1 MLEIN
6 PKFIKNNLQFSFQTS
21 RNVKL
26 KLTIVMMTPIAR
38 TQMDRSTARVSW
50 DILEME
56 LRVMVSN
63 IFF

>member
-6 PKFIKNNLQFSFQTS
+6 PKFLKNLQYSLQIS

-26 KLTIVMMTPIAR
+26 KLTIVMMTQTAR